1 MTGRLHHLV
10 IGGLISTA
18 LFFGV
23 AWLSYAPSWRSVPEG
38 MALVRLSFTHSGDRS
53 ATCRDRTPEELAK
66 LPPNMRATQI
76 CDRRRPPIY
85 VELLVDGDLVYAEE
99 RAPSGLAGSGPSRL
113 YERVLLPAGT
123 HTLLVRMRDNPA
135 SEGFDFQAER
145 RVELAPEQSFV
156 IDFRKEE
163 GFVFQ

>member
-1 MTGRLHHLV
+1 MMGRLHHLA
-10 IGGLISTA
+10 IGGLLTLA

-23 AWLSYAPSWRSVPEG
+23 AWLSVAPSWRSVPEN

-85 VELLVDGDLVYAEE
+85 VELVVDGELVYAAES
-99 RAPSGLAGSGPSRL
+99 APSGLAGSGPSRM
-113 YERVLLPAGT
+113 YERVLLPAGS
-123 HTLLVRMRDNPA
+123 HSLVVRMRDNPA
-135 SEGFDFQAER
+135 TTGFDFEAER
-145 RVELAPEQSFV
+145 QVDLKPEQSYV
-156 IDFRKEE
+156 IDFRKDV
-163 GFVFQ
+163 GFIFQ

>member
-1 MTGRLHHLV
+1 
-10 IGGLISTA
+10 
-18 LFFGV
+18 
-23 AWLSYAPSWRSVPEG
+23 
-38 MALVRLSFTHSGDRS
+38 
-53 ATCRDRTPEELAK
+53 
-66 LPPNMRATQI
+66 
-76 CDRRRPPIY
+76 
-85 VELLVDGDLVYAEE
+85 
-99 RAPSGLAGSGPSRL
+99 
-113 YERVLLPAGT
+113 VLLPAGT